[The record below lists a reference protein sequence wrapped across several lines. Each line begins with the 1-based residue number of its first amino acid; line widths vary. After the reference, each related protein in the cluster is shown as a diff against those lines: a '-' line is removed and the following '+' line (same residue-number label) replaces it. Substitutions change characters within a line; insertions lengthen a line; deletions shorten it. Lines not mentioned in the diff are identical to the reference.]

1 MIFYYSITSVF
12 SYQKVVNYDIK
23 VAPGFFPYFQ
33 SFAYYRASMRDELTG
48 DARSLYRAQSTEQ
61 NKVKGQKIIKPKSR
75 AQETKKTRNKEQ
87 GAAAQLSLLF

>member
-33 SFAYYRASMRDELTG
+33 SFAYFRASMRDELTG
-48 DARSLYRAQSTEQ
+48 DERSLYRAQSTEQ
-61 NKVKGQKIIKPKSR
+61 GKQRTEHRKQ
-75 AQETKKTRNKEQ
+75 KKTRHRGL
-87 GAAAQLSLLF
+87 GAAVQLSLLF